1 MRNLVTGETRVVSS
15 TSGSYTDYVSMSR
28 TGAYVSFLTGTQGLD
43 TRFNSSGLVA
53 RFTGVARAWAWV
65 D

>member
-1 MRNLVTGETRVVSS
+1 
-15 TSGSYTDYVSMSR
+15 
-28 TGAYVSFLTGTQGLD
+28 VSFLTGTQGLD